1 MMKLLKLFITYQLK
15 DTKSRQKP
23 GGFTLLEL
31 LIGLIL
37 AFIVITPLLGF
48 MISIMN
54 QDRQEQAKAASEQ
67 EIQSALNY
75 ISRDID
81 QAIFIY
87 DGKGLAEIDT
97 QLPRVQEGVG
107 VPVLVFWK
115 RKFLPKSLPVRGA
128 ADCSSDPTRCDDA
141 FVYALVAYYQITGD
155 CTNKNWSCTSR
166 IGRVELQGPLDNI
179 NNPEPD
185 GKIIPLNEPKPSP
198 GFKLFDLNQANVSE
212 LEEAMNNWK
221 SDSGINDPEN
231 QPKILI
237 DYIDKSTGANV
248 PPASCSTAPRIQ
260 NNSAGTTVPAAPA
273 VPYLNRQVPPTSTTS
288 SFYACVDTDKTIA
301 QVFIRGNALARIKPK
316 ANPPAYI
323 PSQQAYFPRASI
335 QVQGRGLVKIAP
347 GSS

>member
-1 MMKLLKLFITYQLK
+1 MPGHQKANYIMMKLLKLFITYQLK

-87 DGKGLAEIDT
+87 DGNGLPQIAN
-97 QLPRVQEGVG
+97 QLPQVNSG

-128 ADCSSDPTRCDDA
+128 ADCNDQTRCDDA
-141 FVYALVAYYQITGD
+141 FVYSLVAYYQITENP

-166 IGRVELQGPLDNI
+166 IGRVEIRDALVNV
-179 NNPEPD
+179 NNPSGGGSTPASVPNQE
-185 GKIIPLNEPKPSP
+185 KSP
-198 GFKLFDLNQANVSE
+198 GFKLFDLNQPNASN
-212 LEEAMNNWK
+212 LEEAMNNWT
-221 SDSGINDPEN
+221 SDAGINDPKNAPE
-231 QPKILI
+231 ILL
-237 DYIDKSTGANV
+237 DYIDQSRGANV
-248 PPASCSTAPRIQ
+248 PPASCSTVNPDGSP
-260 NNSAGTTVPAAPA
+260 NPD
-273 VPYLNRQVPPTSTTS
+273 RQVPPPTAIDTT

-316 ANPPAYI
+316 PNPPAYVS
-323 PSQQAYFPRASI
+323 SQNAYFPRASI
-335 QVQGRGLVKIAP
+335 QAQGRGLVKLTP
-347 GSS
+347 DG

>member
-15 DTKSRQKP
+15 DSKSRQKP

-87 DGKGLAEIDT
+87 DGNGLPQIAN
-97 QLPRVQEGVG
+97 QLPTVTSGT
-107 VPVLVFWK
+107 PILVFWK

-185 GKIIPLNEPKPSP
+185 GTISPLNDPKPSR
-198 GFKLFDLNQANVSE
+198 GFKLFNLNQSNVSE
-212 LEEAMNNWK
+212 LEDAMNSWE
-221 SDSGINDPEN
+221 SDSSGIGDAEN

-237 DYIDKSTGANV
+237 DYIDQSTANV
-248 PPASCSTAPRIQ
+248 PPASCSTAPRNQ
-260 NNSAGTTVPAAPA
+260 NNSAGSVVPAAPV
-273 VPYLNRQVPPTSTTS
+273 VPYLNRQVPPTSTTT
-288 SFYACVDTDKTIA
+288 SFYACVDSDKTIA

-316 ANPPAYI
+316 VNPPAYV
-323 PSQQAYFPRASI
+323 PSQQAYFPKASI
-335 QVQGRGLVKIAP
+335 QVQGRGLVKITP

>member
-15 DTKSRQKP
+15 DSKSRQKT

-87 DGKGLAEIDT
+87 DGKGLPQIED
-97 QLPRVQEGVG
+97 QLPTVTSGT
-107 VPVLVFWK
+107 PVLVFWK
-115 RKFLPKSLPVRGA
+115 RKLLPKSLPVRGA
-128 ADCSSDPTRCDDA
+128 ADCSDPTRCDDA

-185 GKIIPLNEPKPSP
+185 GTIRPLDNPKPSR
-198 GFKLFDLNQANVSE
+198 GFELFNLNQSNVSE
-212 LEEAMNNWK
+212 LEKAMNNWK
-221 SDSGINDPEN
+221 SASGINDDEN

-237 DYIDKSTGANV
+237 DYIDQSTANV
-248 PPASCSTAPRIQ
+248 PPASCSTAPRNQ
-260 NNSAGTTVPAAPA
+260 NNSAGSVVPAAPA
-273 VPYLNRQVPPTSTTS
+273 VPYLDRQVPPTSTTLTS

-316 ANPPAYI
+316 GNPPTYV
-323 PSQQAYFPRASI
+323 PSQKAYFPRASI
-335 QVQGRGLVKIAP
+335 QVQGRGLVQITP